1 MPSGQP
7 SLGRRAQTKRTQAQP
22 TLHGFRGQ
30 KGQDQKGAGEA
41 AQHIIVIRLN
51 EVVHQGRRRHV
62 VVAYDY
68 TSLHLG
74 GGCKFGVVLL
84 KFATNK
90 DC

>member
-1 MPSGQP
+1 
-7 SLGRRAQTKRTQAQP
+7 
-22 TLHGFRGQ
+22 
-30 KGQDQKGAGEA
+30 
-41 AQHIIVIRLN
+41 
-51 EVVHQGRRRHV
+51 VHQGRRRHV